1 MYLISVLSLLT
12 SAPVAEMELK
22 PVKPEK
28 EKKICL
34 VETRTGSRLDRGR
47 VCRTAAEW
55 DAIRKEA
62 SEKTRD
68 MQERTQNPVA
78 N

>member
-22 PVKPEK
+22 PAKPEK